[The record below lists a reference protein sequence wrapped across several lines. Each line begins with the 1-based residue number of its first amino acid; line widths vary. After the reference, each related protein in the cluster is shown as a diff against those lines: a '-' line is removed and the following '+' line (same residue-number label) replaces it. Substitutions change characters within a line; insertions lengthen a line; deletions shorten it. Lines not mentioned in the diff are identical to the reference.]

1 MGDSLYRGESTQ
13 EAAKEDIPGVI
24 CPAPVL
30 IFGSLIVGLLLDY
43 VVSLEILRAHVGR
56 LLRFVVAAFLIL
68 IGLWLLWVGNAA
80 FRRIGTAV
88 LPWKP
93 SRVLAKTGIYS
104 ETRNPI
110 YQGFVVLVLGLA
122 ILFRSDWT
130 VLLLVPAV
138 LVLHYGVILR
148 EERYLEGKF
157 GDVYRTFTQDVPRYG
172 LPLAASRRA
181 EVAVGLSAA
190 ALIAGLA
197 VLPPREASW
206 TMEPIKIGVRD
217 NHYNWTVPR
226 PALAPLFAVI
236 SDNPQGL
243 ASNLRLFE
251 DKRPLGPHTH
261 PPDRGSFIHWNTVV
275 LFMPSD
281 NSDPWTNRRVY
292 DVRATIE
299 PVPINIAI
307 AVALITLAAALTLI
321 HRRRMLSAERR
332 RHREAAAENHL
343 DSRYSNA
350 QAKTLAG

>member
-1 MGDSLYRGESTQ
+1 
-13 EAAKEDIPGVI
+13 
-24 CPAPVL
+24 VL
-30 IFGSLIVGLLLDY
+30 TFGSLIVGLALDY
-43 VVSLEILRAHVGR
+43 FVSLEILRAHVGR
-56 LLRFVVAAFLIL
+56 LLRFVIAAILIL

-88 LPWKP
+88 LPCKA
-93 SRVLAKTGIYS
+93 SSALATTGIYS

-148 EERYLEGKF
+148 EERYLERKF
-157 GDVYRTFTQDVPRYG
+157 GGVYRTFMQDVPRYG
-172 LPLAASRRA
+172 LPFAASRRA
-181 EVAVGLSAA
+181 GVAVGLSAA
-190 ALIAGLA
+190 VLIAGLIA
-197 VLPPREASW
+197 LVPPQEALW
-206 TMEPIKIGVRD
+206 TMEPIKIGIGD
-217 NHYNWTVPR
+217 NYYNWTVPR
-226 PALAPLFAVI
+226 PALAPLFAVV
-236 SDNPQGL
+236 SDNPQEL

-251 DKRPLGPHTH
+251 DGRPLGPAHTH

-275 LFMPSD
+275 VFMPSD
-281 NSDPWTNRRVY
+281 NSDTRTNQRRY

-321 HRRRMLSAERR
+321 HIRWRMLSAERR
-332 RHREAAAENHL
+332 RHRETAAEAHL
-343 DSRYSNA
+343 DS
-350 QAKTLAG
+350 

>member
-1 MGDSLYRGESTQ
+1 MENSLYRAESTQ
-13 EAAKEDIPGVI
+13 EAAKKDIPGVI
-24 CPAPVL
+24 CPAPL
-30 IFGSLIVGLLLDY
+30 LTFGSLIVGLLLDY
-43 VVSLEILRAHVGR
+43 FVSLEMLRAHVGR
-56 LLRFVVAAFLIL
+56 LLRFVVAAILIL

-172 LPLAASRRA
+172 LPFAASRRA

-190 ALIAGLA
+190 ALIAGLIA
-197 VLPPREASW
+197 VVAPREASW

-217 NHYNWTVPR
+217 NYYNWTVPR
-226 PALAPLFAVI
+226 PALAPLFAVV
-236 SDNPQGL
+236 SDNPQKL

-251 DKRPLGPHTH
+251 DGRHADQHCDCGCANYARGGAHADSYSPAYAIRGASAEP
-261 PPDRGSFIHWNTVV
+261 RGSRRNHPNTR
-275 LFMPSD
+275 
-281 NSDPWTNRRVY
+281 NRKR
-292 DVRATIE
+292 TSPKE
-299 PVPINIAI
+299 P
-307 AVALITLAAALTLI
+307 LACRHLHPDGQRPRGRCA
-321 HRRRMLSAERR
+321 RRTPVSM
-332 RHREAAAENHL
+332 
-343 DSRYSNA
+343 
-350 QAKTLAG
+350 